1 MTPDPILTSQ
11 ISDWLNTS
19 PKQRSLEDGA
29 LLLLRLNANRIMYQQ
44 ILRNRLAE
52 KLEYELQKHLN
63 IRLHG
68 LTRAEVAKVE
78 RQVMPRL
85 KKELANGEEYR
96 GRRADHDSLPDKV
109 KALYERNGTR
119 WRQMHRLFETLKTM
133 RDAQPCDRHEL
144 VHQLVQLDDAYR
156 TDWEKYDHWTPED
169 EEPEA
174 EPEPTEAGVREIIA
188 ARKAISYG
196 RKKLAS
202 ETDEEKRAA
211 LLIPV
216 KNAVSVLRSANQTF
230 RPDTIDA
237 LKELGAW

>member
-1 MTPDPILTSQ
+1 
-11 ISDWLNTS
+11 
-19 PKQRSLEDGA
+19 
-29 LLLLRLNANRIMYQQ
+29 
-44 ILRNRLAE
+44 
-52 KLEYELQKHLN
+52 
-63 IRLHG
+63 
-68 LTRAEVAKVE
+68 
-78 RQVMPRL
+78 
-85 KKELANGEEYR
+85 
-96 GRRADHDSLPDKV
+96 
-109 KALYERNGTR
+109 
-119 WRQMHRLFETLKTM
+119 MHRIFETLKTM

-202 ETDEEKRAA
+202 ETDEAKRAA
-211 LLIPV
+211 LLIPI

-230 RPDTIDA
+230 REDTIAA

>member
-11 ISDWLNTS
+11 ISDWLNAS

-78 RQVMPRL
+78 KQVMPRL
-85 KKELANGEEYR
+85 KKELDNGEEYR

-109 KALYERNGTR
+109 KALYEHNGTR

-156 TDWEKYDHWTPED
+156 ADWEKYDHWTPED

-216 KNAVSVLRSANQTF
+216 KNAVNVLRSANQTF
-230 RPDTIDA
+230 REDTIAA

>member
-11 ISDWLNTS
+11 ISDWLNAS

-78 RQVMPRL
+78 KQVMPRL

-119 WRQMHRLFETLKTM
+119 WRQMHRIFETLKTM

-156 TDWEKYDHWTPED
+156 ADWEKYDHWTPED

-202 ETDEEKRAA
+202 ETDEEKREA
-211 LLIPV
+211 LLIPI

>member
-11 ISDWLNTS
+11 ISDWLNAS

-44 ILRNRLAE
+44 ILRNRLTE

-78 RQVMPRL
+78 KQVMPRL

-156 TDWEKYDHWTPED
+156 ADWEKYDHWTTEE

-230 RPDTIDA
+230 REDTIAA

>member
-11 ISDWLNTS
+11 ISDWLNAS
-19 PKQRSLEDGA
+19 PKQRSIEDGA
-29 LLLLRLNANRIMYQQ
+29 LLLLRLNANRIMYQM
-44 ILRNRLAE
+44 ILRNRLTE

-78 RQVMPRL
+78 KQVMPRL
-85 KKELANGEEYR
+85 KKELSNGEEYR
-96 GRRADHDSLPDKV
+96 GRRDDHDSLPDKV
-109 KALYERNGTR
+109 KELYERNGTR
-119 WRQMHRLFETLKTM
+119 WRQMHRIFETLKTM

-196 RKKLAS
+196 RKKLAT
-202 ETDEEKRAA
+202 ETDEAKRAA

-230 RPDTIDA
+230 RPDTVEA

>member
-11 ISDWLNTS
+11 ISDWLNAS

-144 VHQLVQLDDAYR
+144 VHQLIQLDDAYR
-156 TDWEKYDHWTPED
+156 ADWEKYDHWTPED

-202 ETDEEKRAA
+202 ETDEAKRAA
-211 LLIPV
+211 LLTPI

-230 RPDTIDA
+230 REDTIAA

>member
-11 ISDWLNTS
+11 ISDWLNAS

-78 RQVMPRL
+78 KQVMPRL

-109 KALYERNGTR
+109 KALYEHNGTR

-144 VHQLVQLDDAYR
+144 VHQLIQLDDAYR
-156 TDWEKYDHWTPED
+156 ADWEKYDHWTPEE

-211 LLIPV
+211 LLIPI

-230 RPDTIDA
+230 RPETIAA

>member
-11 ISDWLNTS
+11 ISDWLNAS

-29 LLLLRLNANRIMYQQ
+29 LLLLRLNANRIMYQH

-78 RQVMPRL
+78 KQVMPRL

-144 VHQLVQLDDAYR
+144 VHQLIQLDDAYR
-156 TDWEKYDHWTPED
+156 ADWEKYDHWKPED

-230 RPDTIDA
+230 REDTIAA

>member
-11 ISDWLNTS
+11 ISDWLNAS

-85 KKELANGEEYR
+85 KKELANGEEFR

-144 VHQLVQLDDAYR
+144 VHQLIQLDDAYR
-156 TDWEKYDHWTPED
+156 ADWEKYDHWTPED

-202 ETDEEKRAA
+202 ETDEAKRAA

-216 KNAVSVLRSANQTF
+216 KNAVNVLRSANQTF
-230 RPDTIDA
+230 REDTIAA

>member
-11 ISDWLNTS
+11 ISDWLNAS

-78 RQVMPRL
+78 KQVMPRL
-85 KKELANGEEYR
+85 KKELAHGEEYR

-156 TDWEKYDHWTPED
+156 ADWEKYDHWTPED

-196 RKKLAS
+196 RKKLAN
-202 ETDEEKRAA
+202 ETDEAKRAA
-211 LLIPV
+211 LLIPI
-216 KNAVSVLRSANQTF
+216 KNAVNVLRSANQTF
-230 RPDTIDA
+230 REDTIAA

>member
-1 MTPDPILTSQ
+1 MTLDPILTSQ
-11 ISDWLNTS
+11 ISDWLNAS

-44 ILRNRLAE
+44 ILRNRLTE

-96 GRRADHDSLPDKV
+96 GRRADHDTLPDKV
-109 KALYERNGTR
+109 KELYERNGTR

-144 VHQLVQLDDAYR
+144 VHQLIQLDDAYR
-156 TDWEKYDHWTPED
+156 ADWEKYDHWTPED

-202 ETDEEKRAA
+202 ETDEAKRAA

>member
-11 ISDWLNTS
+11 ISDWLNAS

-78 RQVMPRL
+78 KQVMPRL

-96 GRRADHDSLPDKV
+96 GRRADHDNLPDKV

-156 TDWEKYDHWTPED
+156 ADWEKYDHWTPED

-230 RPDTIDA
+230 REDTIAA

>member
-11 ISDWLNTS
+11 ISDWLNEA
-19 PKQRSLEDGA
+19 PKKRSLEDGA

-78 RQVMPRL
+78 TQVMPRL

-109 KALYERNGTR
+109 KVLYERNGTR

-156 TDWEKYDHWTPED
+156 ADWEKYDHWTPED

-196 RKKLAS
+196 RKKLAN

-230 RPDTIDA
+230 REDTIAA

>member
-11 ISDWLNTS
+11 ISDWLNAS

-29 LLLLRLNANRIMYQQ
+29 LLLLRLNANRIMYQM
-44 ILRNRLAE
+44 ILRNRLVE

-78 RQVMPRL
+78 KQVMPRL

-96 GRRADHDSLPDKV
+96 GRRTDHDSLPDKV
-109 KALYERNGTR
+109 KALYEKNGTR
-119 WRQMHRLFETLKTM
+119 WRQMHRIFETLKTM

-202 ETDEEKRAA
+202 ETDEEKREA

>member
-11 ISDWLNTS
+11 ISDWLNAS

-44 ILRNRLAE
+44 ILKNRLAE

-78 RQVMPRL
+78 KQVMPRL

-119 WRQMHRLFETLKTM
+119 WRQMHRIFETLKTM

-156 TDWEKYDHWTPED
+156 ADWEKYDHWTPED

-216 KNAVSVLRSANQTF
+216 KNAVNVLRSANQTF
-230 RPDTIDA
+230 REETIAA

>member
-11 ISDWLNTS
+11 ISDWLNAS

-29 LLLLRLNANRIMYQQ
+29 LLLLRLNANRIMYQM

-78 RQVMPRL
+78 KQVMPRL

-109 KALYERNGTR
+109 KALYEKNGTR

-202 ETDEEKRAA
+202 ETDEAKRAA

-216 KNAVSVLRSANQTF
+216 KNAVNVLRSANQTF
-230 RPDTIDA
+230 REDTIAA

>member
-11 ISDWLNTS
+11 ISDWLNAS

-68 LTRAEVAKVE
+68 LTHSEVAKVE
-78 RQVMPRL
+78 KQVMPRL

-144 VHQLVQLDDAYR
+144 VHQLIHLDDAYR
-156 TDWEKYDHWTPED
+156 ADWEKYDHWTPED

-196 RKKLAS
+196 RKKLAN
-202 ETDEEKRAA
+202 ETDEAKRAA

-230 RPDTIDA
+230 REDTISA

>member
-11 ISDWLNTS
+11 ISDWLNAS

-119 WRQMHRLFETLKTM
+119 WRQMHRIFETLKTM

-144 VHQLVQLDDAYR
+144 VHQLIQLDDAYR
-156 TDWEKYDHWTPED
+156 ADWEKYDHWTPED

-202 ETDEEKRAA
+202 ETDEAKRAA

>member
-11 ISDWLNTS
+11 ISDWLNAS

-29 LLLLRLNANRIMYQQ
+29 LLLLRLNANRIMYQM

-78 RQVMPRL
+78 KQVMPRL
-85 KKELANGEEYR
+85 KKELAHGEEYR

-196 RKKLAS
+196 RKKLAN
-202 ETDEEKRAA
+202 ETDEAKRAA
-211 LLIPV
+211 LLIPI

-230 RPDTIDA
+230 RPDTVEA
-237 LKELGAW
+237 LKALGAW

>member
-11 ISDWLNTS
+11 ISDWLNAS

-44 ILRNRLAE
+44 ILRNRLTE

-78 RQVMPRL
+78 KQVMPRL

-109 KALYERNGTR
+109 KELYEHNGTR

-156 TDWEKYDHWTPED
+156 ADWEKYDHWQPED

-202 ETDEEKRAA
+202 ETDEAKRAA
-211 LLIPV
+211 LLIPI

>member
-11 ISDWLNTS
+11 ISDWLNAS

-78 RQVMPRL
+78 KQVMPRL
-85 KKELANGEEYR
+85 KKELANGEEFR

-144 VHQLVQLDDAYR
+144 VHQLIQLDDAYR
-156 TDWEKYDHWTPED
+156 ADWEKYDHWTPED

-202 ETDEEKRAA
+202 ETDEAKREA

-216 KNAVSVLRSANQTF
+216 KNAVNVLRSANQTF
-230 RPDTIDA
+230 REDTIAA

>member
-11 ISDWLNTS
+11 ISDWLNAS

-78 RQVMPRL
+78 KQVMPRL

-156 TDWEKYDHWTPED
+156 ADWEKYDHWTTEE

-202 ETDEEKRAA
+202 ETDEAKREA

-216 KNAVSVLRSANQTF
+216 KNAVNVLRSANQTF
-230 RPDTIDA
+230 REDTIAA

>member
-11 ISDWLNTS
+11 ISDWLNAS

-44 ILRNRLAE
+44 ILKNRLAE

-78 RQVMPRL
+78 KQVMPRL
-85 KKELANGEEYR
+85 KKELAHGEEYR
-96 GRRADHDSLPDKV
+96 GRRADHDSLPAKV
-109 KALYERNGTR
+109 KELYEKNGTR
-119 WRQMHRLFETLKTM
+119 WRQMHRIFETLKTM

-156 TDWEKYDHWTPED
+156 ADWEKYDHWTPED

-202 ETDEEKRAA
+202 ETDEAKRAA

-230 RPDTIDA
+230 REDTIAA

>member
-11 ISDWLNTS
+11 ISDWLNAS

-78 RQVMPRL
+78 KQVMPRL
-85 KKELANGEEYR
+85 KKELTNGEEYR

-144 VHQLVQLDDAYR
+144 VHQLVQLNDAYR
-156 TDWEKYDHWTPED
+156 ADWEKYDHWTPED

-202 ETDEEKRAA
+202 ETDEAKRAA

-216 KNAVSVLRSANQTF
+216 KNAVNVLRSANQTF
-230 RPDTIDA
+230 REDTIDA

>member
-11 ISDWLNTS
+11 ISDWLNAS

-29 LLLLRLNANRIMYQQ
+29 LLLLRLNANRIMYQM
-44 ILRNRLAE
+44 ILRNKLTE

-78 RQVMPRL
+78 KQVMPRL
-85 KKELANGEEYR
+85 KKELAHGEEYR

-119 WRQMHRLFETLKTM
+119 WRQMHRIFETLKTM

-144 VHQLVQLDDAYR
+144 VHQLVHLDDAYR
-156 TDWEKYDHWTPED
+156 ADWEKYDHWTPED

-202 ETDEEKRAA
+202 ETDEAKRAA

>member
-11 ISDWLNTS
+11 ISDWLNAS

-29 LLLLRLNANRIMYQQ
+29 LLLLRLNANRIMYQM

-78 RQVMPRL
+78 KQVMPRL

-109 KALYERNGTR
+109 KALYEHNGTR

-144 VHQLVQLDDAYR
+144 VHQLIQLDDAYR
-156 TDWEKYDHWTPED
+156 ADWEKYDHWTTED

-202 ETDEEKRAA
+202 ETDEAKRAA
-211 LLIPV
+211 LLIPI

-230 RPDTIDA
+230 REDTIAA

>member
-11 ISDWLNTS
+11 ISDWLNAS

-29 LLLLRLNANRIMYQQ
+29 LLLLRLNANRIMYQM

-78 RQVMPRL
+78 KQVMPRL

-119 WRQMHRLFETLKTM
+119 WRQMHRIFETLKTM

-156 TDWEKYDHWTPED
+156 ADWEKYDHWTPED

-202 ETDEEKRAA
+202 ETDETKRAA

>member
-11 ISDWLNTS
+11 ISDWLNS
-19 PKQRSLEDGA
+19 PPKQRSLEDGA

-78 RQVMPRL
+78 KQVMPRL

-109 KALYERNGTR
+109 KALYEKNGTR

-156 TDWEKYDHWTPED
+156 ADWEKYDHWTPED

-196 RKKLAS
+196 RKKLAN

-216 KNAVSVLRSANQTF
+216 KNAVSILRSANQTF
-230 RPDTIDA
+230 RPDTIEA

>member
-11 ISDWLNTS
+11 ISDWLNAS

-29 LLLLRLNANRIMYQQ
+29 LLLLRLNANRIMYQM

-78 RQVMPRL
+78 KQVMPRL

-109 KALYERNGTR
+109 KALYEHNGTR

-156 TDWEKYDHWTPED
+156 ADWEKYDHWTPED

-196 RKKLAS
+196 RKKLAT
-202 ETDEEKRAA
+202 ETDETKRAA

>member
-11 ISDWLNTS
+11 ISDWLNEA
-19 PKQRSLEDGA
+19 PKKRSLEDGA

-78 RQVMPRL
+78 KQVMPRL
-85 KKELANGEEYR
+85 KKELANGEEYL

-109 KALYERNGTR
+109 KALYEKNGTR

-156 TDWEKYDHWTPED
+156 ADWEKYDHWTPED

-202 ETDEEKRAA
+202 ETEETKRAA
-211 LLIPV
+211 LLIPI

>member
-1 MTPDPILTSQ
+1 MTLDPILTSQ
-11 ISDWLNTS
+11 ISDWLNAS

-78 RQVMPRL
+78 KQVMPRL
-85 KKELANGEEYR
+85 KKELDNGEEYR

-119 WRQMHRLFETLKTM
+119 WRQMHRIFETLKTM

-230 RPDTIDA
+230 REDTIAA

>member
-11 ISDWLNTS
+11 ISDWLNAS

-29 LLLLRLNANRIMYQQ
+29 LLLLRLNANRIMYQM

-156 TDWEKYDHWTPED
+156 ADWEKYDHWQPED

-196 RKKLAS
+196 RKKLAN
-202 ETDEEKRAA
+202 ETDEAKRAA

-230 RPDTIDA
+230 RPDTIEA

>member
-11 ISDWLNTS
+11 ISDWLNAS

-29 LLLLRLNANRIMYQQ
+29 LLLLRLNANRIMYQM

-68 LTRAEVAKVE
+68 LTRSEVAKVE
-78 RQVMPRL
+78 RQVMPSL

-144 VHQLVQLDDAYR
+144 VHQLIQLDDAYR

-196 RKKLAS
+196 RKKLAN

-230 RPDTIDA
+230 REDTIEA

>member
-11 ISDWLNTS
+11 ISDWLNAS

-29 LLLLRLNANRIMYQQ
+29 LLLLRLNANRIMYQM

-78 RQVMPRL
+78 KQVMPRL

-109 KALYERNGTR
+109 KAIYERNGTR
-119 WRQMHRLFETLKTM
+119 WRQMHRIFETLKTM

-156 TDWEKYDHWTPED
+156 ADWEKYDHWTPED

-202 ETDEEKRAA
+202 ETNEAKRAA
-211 LLIPV
+211 LLIPI

-230 RPDTIDA
+230 REDTIAA

>member
-11 ISDWLNTS
+11 ISDWLNAS

-44 ILRNRLAE
+44 ILRNRLTE

-78 RQVMPRL
+78 KQVMPRL
-85 KKELANGEEYR
+85 KKELANGEEFR
-96 GRRADHDSLPDKV
+96 GRRADHDTLPDKV
-109 KALYERNGTR
+109 KELYEKNGTR
-119 WRQMHRLFETLKTM
+119 WRQMHRIFETLKTM

-156 TDWEKYDHWTPED
+156 ADWEKYDHWTPED

-202 ETDEEKRAA
+202 ETDEAKRAA

-216 KNAVSVLRSANQTF
+216 KNAVNVLRSANQTF
-230 RPDTIDA
+230 REDTIAA

>member
-11 ISDWLNTS
+11 ISDWLNAS

-29 LLLLRLNANRIMYQQ
+29 LLLLRLNANRIMYQM

-96 GRRADHDSLPDKV
+96 GRRTDHDSLPDKV

-156 TDWEKYDHWTPED
+156 ADWEKYDHWTPED

-196 RKKLAS
+196 RKKLAA

-230 RPDTIDA
+230 RPDTIAA

>member
-11 ISDWLNTS
+11 ISDWLNAS

-109 KALYERNGTR
+109 KELYERNGTR

-144 VHQLVQLDDAYR
+144 VHQLIQLDDAYR
-156 TDWEKYDHWTPED
+156 ADWEKYDHWKPED

-188 ARKAISYG
+188 ARKAVSYG

-202 ETDEEKRAA
+202 ETDEAKRAA
-211 LLIPV
+211 LLIPI
-216 KNAVSVLRSANQTF
+216 KNAVNVLRSANQTF
-230 RPDTIDA
+230 REDTIAA

>member
-11 ISDWLNTS
+11 ISDWLNAS

-156 TDWEKYDHWTPED
+156 ADWEKYDHWTPED

-230 RPDTIDA
+230 RPDTVEA

>member
-11 ISDWLNTS
+11 ISDWLNAS

-29 LLLLRLNANRIMYQQ
+29 LLLLRLNANRIMYQM

-78 RQVMPRL
+78 KQVMPRL

-144 VHQLVQLDDAYR
+144 VHQLIQLDDAYR
-156 TDWEKYDHWTPED
+156 TDWEKYDHWQPED

-230 RPDTIDA
+230 REDTIAA